1 MPVDTGHQ
9 AQADCS
15 PYRLC
20 NLSLV
25 FWSQPGIP
33 RVLYA
38 AHLGHVLRHDGEVL
52 PVQLLAVCSL
62 DSAHIPNA
70 PCTPRRD

>member
-1 MPVDTGHQ
+1 MFLQEACGIALLEHKRMSVHTGHQ

-25 FWSQPGIP
+25 FWSQPGVP

-52 PVQLLAVCSL
+52 LVQ
-62 DSAHIPNA
+62 
-70 PCTPRRD
+70 